1 MPLYEYRC
9 DDCSHRSTIL
19 VRSISNPSTPS
30 CLHCG
35 GDNLSRLISK
45 FSFKRSWGDSL
56 NWMPDSGP
64 PDDPAAGDPA
74 AGAEWMGD
82 MRREMGGHVSSEF
95 NETLGAV
102 EREAGHSHDH
112 DE

>member
-9 DDCSHRSTIL
+9 EDCSRRSTIL
-19 VRSISNPSTPS
+19 VRSISNPSEPS

-35 GDNLSRLISK
+35 GGNLSRLISK

-64 PDDPAAGDPA
+64 PDDPAAGDPT
-74 AGAEWMGD
+74 AGAEWMQD
-82 MRREMGGHVSSEF
+82 MRREMGGRVTSEF
-95 NETLGAV
+95 DQTLETI
-102 EREAGHSHDH
+102 EREARHSHDL

>member
-9 DDCSHRSTIL
+9 DDCSRRSTIL
-19 VRSISNPSTPS
+19 VRSISNPSPAS
-30 CLHCG
+30 CSHCG

-64 PDDPAAGDPA
+64 PDDPAGGDPGP
-74 AGAEWMGD
+74 GAEWLRD
-82 MRREMGGHVSSEF
+82 MKGEMGGRVSPDF
-95 NETLGAV
+95 NETLGAI
-102 EREAGHSHDH
+102 EREAGHSHGH